1 MTIDQYSLTILSP
14 LATWLL
20 QTANRGGLFEMQRV
34 GMLEV
39 RNVEA
44 FNYQWISEFDVM
56 LDH

>member
-44 FNYQWISEFDVM
+44 FNYQWIS
-56 LDH
+56 